1 MLSIKD
7 LRKQLTESR
16 KTEMTPVKSLKRED
30 LVKELEKY
38 KKPEA
43 PAPIKAPVEKESALD
58 RVASRRRQK
67 PVVEEIKL
75 PELPKPKRSNYK
87 YKDVVDE
94 TQAKPDE
101 KLVKPQDVKIDASL
115 AKEVRKHDPAKSK
128 KGTPEMKERMAKL
141 REARMKKK
149 SAE

>member
-1 MLSIKD
+1 
-7 LRKQLTESR
+7 
-16 KTEMTPVKSLKRED
+16 MTPVKSLKRED

-43 PAPIKAPVEKESALD
+43 PAPIKVPVEKESALD
-58 RVASRRRQK
+58 RVASRRPK
-67 PVVEEIKL
+67 KIVEEIKL

-149 SAE
+149 SSE

>member
-1 MLSIKD
+1 MISIKD
-7 LRKQLTESR
+7 LRKQVTQARKESMPSVR
-16 KTEMTPVKSLKRED
+16 ALKHED

-38 KKPEA
+38 KPKSAE
-43 PAPIKAPVEKESALD
+43 PVKESALD
-58 RVASRRRQK
+58 RVSSRRPK
-67 PVVEEIKL
+67 KIVEEITL
-75 PELPKPKRSNYK
+75 PELPKPKRNYK

-101 KLVKPQDVKIDASL
+101 KLIKKEDVKIDASL

-141 REARMKKK
+141 REMRMKKK